1 MKLLLGIITAALAQR
16 KVTKDWLSGG
26 KKEGSKRHKGIL
38 KIVAQ
43 LLLIST
49 MAIAKPLPNASP
61 ESVDMSSDRLR
72 RIVPVMQGYVDNSAV
87 SGITTAVMRHGK
99 IVHLESVGLRDI
111 ERKLPMTSDTIF
123 RIYSMTKPITS
134 VAVMIL

>member
-1 MKLLLGIITAALAQR
+1 M
-16 KVTKDWLSGG
+16 
-26 KKEGSKRHKGIL
+26 HKGIF

-43 LLLIST
+43 LFLIST
-49 MAIAKPLPNASP
+49 MVIAKPLPNASP

-72 RIVPVMQGYVDNSAV
+72 RIVPVMQGYVDDSLV

-111 ERKLPMTSDTIF
+111 ERKLPMTRDTIF

-134 VAVMIL
+134 VAVMILYDNTVDIF